1 MGSLDDIYDVVQRLD
16 DTNTEYLLVAIQQG
30 KKNGKADVFYNLN
43 NSNSFRILSEGLR
56 IFQKKIEEDENEN

>member
-43 NSNSFRILSEGLR
+43 NSNSFKILSEGLK